1 MDNYSNYCLI
11 RTKEALQLAQNLS
24 EYVRSLPLTNE
35 QNDKLVSMMADC
47 TQKFESDAFTLGLSW
62 SAGRKG
68 IAVSNHTTR
77 KEQTHE
83 KQHRCIQV

>member
-1 MDNYSNYCLI
+1 MDNYSNYCLS

-47 TQKFESDAFTLGLSW
+47 TQKFESDAFTLGLQ
-62 SAGRKG
+62 A
-68 IAVSNHTTR
+68 A
-77 KEQTHE
+77 KELL
-83 KQHRCIQV
+83 